1 MDQEQLDALANA
13 ALEELAR
20 RNYGDFF
27 YLSHGKQWDLL
38 RHQKYITDRLQ
49 KIIDGEQKY
58 YIIEIPP
65 QHGKSTVITETF
77 PAYYLMRHPDSLVMV
92 VSYSKELFQK
102 FGRKTAKSSACFRTN
117 YSAYK

>member
-49 KIIDGEQKY
+49 KIIDGSKSIILSKY
-58 YIIEIPP
+58 LPN
-65 QHGKSTVITETF
+65 TVN
-77 PAYYLMRHPDSLVMV
+77 LL
-92 VSYSKELFQK
+92 
-102 FGRKTAKSSACFRTN
+102 
-117 YSAYK
+117 

>member
-49 KIIDGEQKY
+49 IYCNYRDI
-58 YIIEIPP
+58 
-65 QHGKSTVITETF
+65 SSLLFNETS
-77 PAYYLMRHPDSLVMV
+77 R
-92 VSYSKELFQK
+92 
-102 FGRKTAKSSACFRTN
+102 
-117 YSAYK
+117 

>member
-49 KIIDGEQKY
+49 KI
-58 YIIEIPP
+58 
-65 QHGKSTVITETF
+65 
-77 PAYYLMRHPDSLVMV
+77 MRV
-92 VSYSKELFQK
+92 
-102 FGRKTAKSSACFRTN
+102 
-117 YSAYK
+117 